1 MKISPILLAV
11 GILNASAAY
20 TLPENYQSHNVSTPE
35 EIAQRMN
42 AEAKVPMAF
51 LLSGDTEWKNQ
62 ETGPLIVSP
71 ASGTTQADTFVITSG
86 DSAKPAD
93 FSYTGNS
100 TGLLY
105 MSVCEL
111 TAANTN
117 NFYAG
122 LEGLGNVTIS
132 RNTANT
138 KAATT
143 TSDGYKAIAGVLAA
157 GDRTILSI
165 SQNSGAVN
173 ISSNIV
179 QANDM
184 VKGGAVFLYNSSQL
198 QVNDNAG
205 SVTISGNTAASSK
218 DNSSYSAQGGA
229 IFADYQNGSLS
240 ISRNQGDIT
249 IDGNTVSG
257 YVNLAAMGGAIYVA
271 RNINLDDN
279 SGAVRFSNNKA
290 LVTTEGNYKTG
301 QAKGGAIYS
310 TNAEASI
317 SNNAGGV
324 EFSGNYAEIVSG
336 SAAAGAVSM
345 TGGTLLINN
354 NTGYVNISGNHAIA
368 NANTAYGGAMEVKTL
383 TISNTRAGANPSA
396 GLGSVTI
403 SDNYARSSGNTA
415 QGGAY
420 KGTTLTISDN
430 AGRIQIQRNHATH
443 DGTGTSTTYGGA
455 VYAPTVNIIGNGE
468 NVNISGNYTDNTNG
482 LSHGGAIYA
491 GTAIN
496 IKDNAGSV
504 SISDNHSKSETNNT
518 WGGAIYGKNIE
529 ITGNQTVDILNNHAD
544 LTGTPRTATTYARGG
559 AIYSTGSVIIAHNG
573 NTTLA
578 GNYER
583 MGETYRL
590 RSIYQTTTTAGTTLQ
605 LGADADKQ
613 LIIKDSIYAKNAA
626 GTVINGTYTDA
637 AGKEHQQTGT
647 VIFSGK
653 DTVSLLQAAKNSDDI
668 SDDEISSSRT
678 SEFASGITLSN
689 GTLSI
694 EDGARLETT
703 SFAIENGA
711 ALQLKNGGTLSTAQS
726 DELLFGEG
734 TQILVQGVNNTIAA
748 ANLSFADGVTLT
760 FDLGAELDTTTFNL
774 RSTPG
779 ALLTLAA
786 DTLTLGDSITLNL
799 INAGDAN
806 MGEYQLLDFGTGLTE
821 EQMKEIE
828 QKFTFTV
835 DGAEADFSFAD
846 GKVFANVTAPV
857 VPEPTTTTL
866 GLLALCGLA
875 ARRRRKA

>member
-1 MKISPILLAV
+1 MKISPILLAA

-122 LEGLGNVTIS
+122 MEGLGNVTIS
-132 RNTANT
+132 LNTANT
-138 KAATT
+138 KATT
-143 TSDGYKAIAGVLAA
+143 GTGGYKAIAGVLAA
-157 GDRTILSI
+157 GDRTTLSI

-173 ISSNIV
+173 ISSNLV
-179 QANDM
+179 QANDK
-184 VKGGAVFLYNSSQL
+184 VSGGALFLYTNSQL

-205 SVTISGNTAASSK
+205 SVTISGNMAASTKS
-218 DNSSYSAQGGA
+218 DSSHTAQGGA
-229 IFADYQNGSLS
+229 IFADYQYGSLS

-249 IDGNTVSG
+249 IDGNKVSG
-257 YVNLAAMGGAIYVA
+257 YGNLAAMGGAIYGA
-271 RNINLDDN
+271 RNINLDSN

-290 LVTTEGNYKTG
+290 LVTTEAKYTTG
-301 QAKGGAIYS
+301 QAKGGAIFS
-310 TNAEASI
+310 TNAAASI

-324 EFSGNYAEIVSG
+324 EFSGNYAEIISG
-336 SAAAGAVSM
+336 AAAAGAVSM
-345 TGGTLLINN
+345 TGGTLLIDN
-354 NTGYVNISGNHAIA
+354 NTGYVNISGNHAISS
-368 NANTAYGGAMEVKTL
+368 ANTASGGAMEVKTL

-403 SDNYARSSGNTA
+403 SDNYAKSSGYAA

-420 KGTTLTISDN
+420 KGTTLTISGND
-430 AGRIQIQRNHATH
+430 GRVQIQRNYARY
-443 DGTGTSTTYGGA
+443 DGTGINATYGGA
-455 VYAPTVNIIGNGE
+455 VYAPTVNISGNGE
-468 NVNISGNYTDNTNG
+468 NVDISGNYTDNTNG
-482 LSHGGAIYA
+482 LSYGGAIYA
-491 GTAIN
+491 STTLN
-496 IKDNAGSV
+496 IKDNVGGV
-504 SISDNHSKSETNNT
+504 SISGNHAGSETNST

-529 ITGNQTVDILNNHAD
+529 ITGNQSVDILNNHAD
-544 LTGTPRTATTYARGG
+544 LTGTPRTASTYARGG
-559 AIYSTGSVIIAHNG
+559 AIYSIGSVTIAHNG
-573 NTTLA
+573 DTTLA

-590 RSIYQTTTTAGTTLQ
+590 RSIYQTTTLAGTTLN

-613 LIIKDSIYAKNAA
+613 LIIKDSVYAKNTA
-626 GTVINGTYTDA
+626 GTVINATYTDA

-653 DTVSLLQAAKNSDDI
+653 DTVSLLQAAKNSDNI

-678 SEFASGITLSN
+678 SEFTSGITLCN

-694 EDGARLETT
+694 EDGARLETS
-703 SFAIENGA
+703 SFAIEEGA

-726 DELLFGEG
+726 DELLFGES
-734 TQILVQGVNNTIAA
+734 TQILVQGVDNTIAA
-748 ANLSFADGVTLT
+748 ANLSFADGVTIT
-760 FDLGAELDTTTFNL
+760 FDLGAELEMATFDL

-779 ALLTLAA
+779 ALLTLDAE
-786 DTLTLGDSITLNL
+786 TLTLGEHITLNL
-799 INAGDAN
+799 VNTDNASA
-806 MGEYQLLDFGTGLTE
+806 GEYQLLDFGAGITE
-821 EQMKEIE
+821 EQMQEIE
-828 QKFTFTV
+828 KKFTFSV
-835 DGAEADFSFAD
+835 DGAETEFSFSD
-846 GKVFANVTAPV
+846 GVIYAHVTTPA
-857 VPEPTTTTL
+857 VPEPATTTL
-866 GLLALCGLA
+866 SLLALAGLA
-875 ARRRRKA
+875 ARRRRK